1 MLDSKLGLCYTVNMS
16 QETLPVEADDPEI
29 ADPTGE
35 QTLLSRI
42 SHMAGSEKVAEAK
55 ADYLG
60 FRACGFP
67 VRQACYLSDNTES
80 TIRRWRKSDPE
91 FARVETEELST
102 LQSSVS
108 RDLIQLDF
116 LRNMRMAMRTD
127 AKILYKA
134 VQCLDALTNRE
145 FKVLQRIRGMY
156 SPSDLMAMTRALNP
170 GGEEPGDFAAA
181 VQALLQARDNDDQT
195 TIRTLQATEVTV
207 AKGHNAQ
214 NEDESPSFEGESEE
228 V

>member
-1 MLDSKLGLCYTVNMS
+1 MS
-16 QETLPVEADDPEI
+16 QETLPAETDPEI
-29 ADPTGE
+29 ADATGE
-35 QTLLSRI
+35 QALLSRI
-42 SHMAGSEKVAEAK
+42 SHMSGSEKVAEAK

-60 FRACGFP
+60 YRACGFP
-67 VRQACYLSDNTES
+67 VRQACYLSDNTEQ

-108 RDLIQLDF
+108 RDLIQLEF

-145 FKVLQRIRGMY
+145 FKHLQRVRGMY
-156 SPSDLMAMTRALNP
+156 SPSDLITMTRALNP
-170 GGEEPGDFAAA
+170 GSEEPGDFATA
-181 VQALLQARDNDDQT
+181 VYKLLEMRSKDDET
-195 TIRTLQATEVTV
+195 TIRTVQATEVTI
-207 AKGHNAQ
+207 APGHDAF
-214 NEDESPSFEGESEE
+214 NEDKSPIVEGESEE